1 MASLYTRRLATR
13 LSTSFPGHYRCS
25 IFSSHSF
32 FSYGS
37 SVDHRP
43 PEAATQASPNKFS
56 PPHQILSNSF
66 ISERLPSFRN
76 PADSFISG
84 RLFSS
89 GQTPIIFKCSY
100 PGTRYFSSPSA
111 DSESQNPPKTE
122 SPTRETIDSFK
133 SQEIEGPTVER
144 DLSPLANETREVL
157 DKLRRSI
164 YNLSNAV
171 ALLGIAQLIC
181 GAWVSWI
188 TREGV
193 IPETLVQGVA
203 AFGFPFTMAFLL
215 RQAAK
220 PMGFFRK
227 VEEMGRL
234 QILTLALQTV
244 KSVDLLIRRV
254 QVISLICGASLL
266 TGLLFVAW
274 SH

>member
-1 MASLYTRRLATR
+1 MASLYTGRLAIR
-13 LSTSFPGHYRCS
+13 LSTSFRAHYRYS
-25 IFSSHSF
+25 IFSSHSSLSHGSLIDRHPIPSEAPTQTSRNE
-32 FSYGS
+32 FSS
-37 SVDHRP
+37 
-43 PEAATQASPNKFS
+43 T
-56 PPHQILSNSF
+56 PHQILSDSF
-66 ISERLPSFRN
+66 ISERISSFRYM
-76 PADSFISG
+76 
-84 RLFSS
+84 
-89 GQTPIIFKCSY
+89 PIDFNCSHSASV
-100 PGTRYFSSPSA
+100 GTRHYSGSST
-111 DSESQNPPKTE
+111 DFGTQNPPETE
-122 SPTRETIDSFK
+122 PPIRETIQSFK
-133 SQEIEGPTVER
+133 NQEIEGPTVEK

-157 DKLRRSI
+157 DKLRRNI

-171 ALLGIAQLIC
+171 ALLGVSQLIC

-203 AFGFPFTMAFLL
+203 AFVFPFAMAFLL
-215 RQAAK
+215 RQLAK
-220 PMGFFRK
+220 PMSFFRK

-234 QILTLALQTV
+234 QILTLALQSV